1 MNYEIL
7 LAFTLASAALAL
19 SPGPDNLFV
28 LTQSMAHGKKNG
40 LATTAGLVAGCL
52 VHTALLAF
60 GVSAIIAEN
69 DSIFFYI
76 KLFGAIYLF
85 YLAFK
90 VLMKGSS
97 IELSDA
103 ASGNSLSQL
112 FRQGFIMNVLNP
124 KVTIFFLAFF
134 PGFLFSQQLSHVL
147 QFFVLGGIF
156 MGVTFIVF
164 GIIALLSGQ
173 VSMALKKYESIGLIL
188 KWLQILVFVGIG
200 VYLLLSDK

>member
-7 LAFTLASAALAL
+7 VAFTLASAALAV

-60 GVSAIIAEN
+60 GVSAIIAQN
-69 DSIFFYI
+69 DSLFFYI

-85 YLAFK
+85 YLAFT
-90 VLMKGSS
+90 VFRKGSS
-97 IELSDA
+97 ITLA
-103 ASGNSLSQL
+103 ATSSRQGLIQL

-134 PGFLFSQQLSHVL
+134 PGFLFSEQWSHEV

-156 MGVTFIVF
+156 MSVTFIVF
-164 GIIALLSGQ
+164 GIIALLSGH
-173 VSMALKKYESIGLIL
+173 VSAALKKYKSIGLIL
-188 KWLQILVFVGIG
+188 KWLQILVFIGIG